1 MGVDGSY
8 PERHGEPDCAY
19 YIRTGLC
26 RFGST
31 CRFNHPHDRKL
42 VIATARIKGEYPER
56 IGQPECEFYLK
67 TGTCKFGVTCKFHHP
82 RNKAGIDGSV
92 SVNVLS
98 YPLRPVCIHFNFLIS
113 PLLCKILPLS

>member
-1 MGVDGSY
+1 MWQMNLGSDDTMGVDGSY

-42 VIATARIKGEYPER
+42 VLTLFLCLFFPL
-56 IGQPECEFYLK
+56 YLVDS
-67 TGTCKFGVTCKFHHP
+67 KFV
-82 RNKAGIDGSV
+82 A
-92 SVNVLS
+92 
-98 YPLRPVCIHFNFLIS
+98 LRVCV
-113 PLLCKILPLS
+113 CV